1 MINLNLEI
9 AEVEAVLKHV
19 GQAAYAEVAG
29 LIAKIHSQ
37 AVPQVQAIQ
46 AANPPVDTTPV
57 VLLSLIHISEPTRPY

>member
-1 MINLNLEI
+1 MININLEI
-9 AEVEAVLKHV
+9 AEVEAVLKHI

-46 AANPPVDTTPV
+46 TANQPVAEIQQSDV
-57 VLLSLIHISEPTRPY
+57 VKQEQNVA